1 MLLWLVLSSLNRKC
15 LHLQKTPKSN
25 FVLPASTN
33 YLLPVLCSPTLKW
46 VAHDVFH
53 QCIIKHMCLSR
64 SFLLSWAH
72 YSSTCGCTLFL
83 KPMLRLLL
91 QALWYRLCCVVL
103 QVLVTTTA
111 IEAATS
117 PRHII
122 SFQQLWQHAGNHNGS
137 VRTCSKK
144 KDEKI
149 HNVVM
154 CSSIAFCPEVCEHIQ
169 GKKDKKIL
177 NVMMC
182 SGIQCTCWDRRREKV
197 HARCN
202 SAHT

>member
-1 MLLWLVLSSLNRKC
+1 MLLWLVLSSVNK
-15 LHLQKTPKSN
+15 KMPPSSKMPKSN

-33 YLLPVLCSPTLKW
+33 GCLFVLFSPTLKR
-46 VAHDVFH
+46 VAHDVLH
-53 QCIIKHMCLSR
+53 QCIIKHLCLSR

-72 YSSTCGCTLFL
+72 YSSTCGCTLYL
-83 KPMLRLLL
+83 KPMLHLLL
-91 QALWYRLCCVVL
+91 QALWYLLCCIVL
-103 QVLVTTTA
+103 QPLVTTA
-111 IEAATS
+111 IGAATS

-122 SFQQLWQHAGNHNGS
+122 SFQQLWQHAGNHKRS

-144 KDEKI
+144 KDKEI
-149 HNVVM
+149 LNVVM

-182 SGIQCTCWDRRREKV
+182 SGIQCTCWDKRREKV
-197 HARCN
+197 RGR
-202 SAHT
+202 